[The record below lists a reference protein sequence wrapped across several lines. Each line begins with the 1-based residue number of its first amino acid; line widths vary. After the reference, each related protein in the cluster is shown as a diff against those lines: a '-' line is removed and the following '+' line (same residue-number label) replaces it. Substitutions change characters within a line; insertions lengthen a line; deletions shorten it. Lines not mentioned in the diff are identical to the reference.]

1 VEIIAILS
9 PPTIAAN
16 ISTQKRQ
23 PRRAD
28 FSGLTNAV
36 T

>member
-16 ISTQKRQ
+16 ISIKNVSRPAPISAALQTH
-23 PRRAD
+23 
-28 FSGLTNAV
+28 
-36 T
+36 